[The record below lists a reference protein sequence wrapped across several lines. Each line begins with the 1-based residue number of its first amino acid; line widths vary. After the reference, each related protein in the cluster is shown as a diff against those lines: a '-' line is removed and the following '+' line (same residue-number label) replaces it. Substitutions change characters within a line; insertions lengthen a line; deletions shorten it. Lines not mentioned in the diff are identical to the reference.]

1 MASRDHSDVSLE
13 AGPVAGRTKTKKVE
27 SIGEDRKRKKTME
40 RQKTEIKPI
49 GSEEKRQVC
58 FSKRKHGLFK
68 KAADLSVLC
77 GAHVAAVAF
86 SPGGKPFSFGH
97 PSVEA
102 LVDRFTSPSSSAP
115 AMCSAPVHPALL
127 EEFSREEGLLAKALE
142 TEASRKKALD
152 AAIVQA
158 GDTDLKG
165 ASAQDVLA
173 VRSALERVQA
183 EVAERL
189 QEIMAKEAVLQ
200 CTTAT
205 DDVVSGAFHYPAC
218 AGTFMADGGVSSH
231 HHDQEV
237 MGTQMMVTMGGN
249 VDHALSFAPAMLPP
263 YNHCFDLSHDPVRRT
278 MACGLFEQ

>member
-1 MASRDHSDVSLE
+1 
-13 AGPVAGRTKTKKVE
+13 
-27 SIGEDRKRKKTME
+27 
-40 RQKTEIKPI
+40 
-49 GSEEKRQVC
+49 VC

-115 AMCSAPVHPALL
+115 AMCSAAVHPALL

-142 TEASRKKALD
+142 AEASRKKALD
-152 AAIVQA
+152 AAIAQA
-158 GDTDLKG
+158 GDAGLKS

-173 VRSALERVQA
+173 VRSALERAQA

-189 QEIMAKEAVLQ
+189 QEIVAKEAVMQ
-200 CTTAT
+200 CTTGT

-218 AGTFMADGGVSSH
+218 ASTFMADGGVSSH
-231 HHDQEV
+231 HRDQQEV

-263 YNHCFDLSHDPVRRT
+263 YNHCFDLNYDPVWRT